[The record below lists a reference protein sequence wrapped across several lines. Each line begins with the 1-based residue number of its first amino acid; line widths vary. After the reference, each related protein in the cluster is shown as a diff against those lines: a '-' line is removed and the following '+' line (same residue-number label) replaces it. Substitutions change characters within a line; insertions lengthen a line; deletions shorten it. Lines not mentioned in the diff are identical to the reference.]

1 MWILGVTFIFHIILK
16 KKVTPW
22 IHRPTPIK
30 HFLKYETTSILGVW
44 CRFLWQQRTLKLS
57 PIFSMVGVSSF
68 GLVTASS
75 LILSL
80 MDTWVV
86 SPFSSTFG
94 TSLVSTTAVIG
105 GLSLSLGWKTQTNYY
120 VKRLLTICLLQLK
133 LGYHKVL
140 GTNRYT
146 SFYPKMRYILFFY
159 NHKIVPG
166 FVYLKDFAG
175 ESIKLCYI

>member
-1 MWILGVTFIFHIILK
+1 MDTGCNFYFSHNIEI
-16 KKVTPW
+16 KVTPW

-44 CRFLWQQRTLKLS
+44 CRFLWQERTLKLS

-105 GLSLSLGWKTQTNYY
+105 GLSLSLGWKTHTNYY
-120 VKRLLTICLLQLK
+120 VKRLHTICLLQSK
-133 LGYHKVL
+133 LGYQEVL
-140 GTNRYT
+140 GTNRST
-146 SFYPKMRYILFFY
+146 LFYL
-159 NHKIVPG
+159 
-166 FVYLKDFAG
+166 
-175 ESIKLCYI
+175 

>member
-1 MWILGVTFIFHIILK
+1 MDTGCNFYFSHNIE

-44 CRFLWQQRTLKLS
+44 CRFLWQERTLKLS

-94 TSLVSTTAVIG
+94 TSLVSTTAVTG
-105 GLSLSLGWKTQTNYY
+105 GLSLSLGWKTHTKYY
-120 VKRLLTICLLQLK
+120 VKHLLIICLLQLK
-133 LGYHKVL
+133 LGYHEVQGQIVL
-140 GTNRYT
+140 LRFIHKCVISY
-146 SFYPKMRYILFFY
+146 LF
-159 NHKIVPG
+159 II
-166 FVYLKDFAG
+166 
-175 ESIKLCYI
+175 IKLC